1 MQGDMYCLN
10 AELNSEITVLSETK
24 YRITV
29 SAPIKYGGSMYCLV
43 NVYLLVRVSMD
54 DYVQFFDILDME
66 HIISTKYESSQTVFV
81 DGDFNASLHS
91 HSGLCRDR
99 IMAEFV
105 AVCGLN
111 NNVHCYTGDTILHT
125 SNDSSS
131 QIVTCCLLLPIVG
144 PWKPKYQQLVCTI

>member
-1 MQGDMYCLN
+1 
-10 AELNSEITVLSETK
+10 
-24 YRITV
+24 
-29 SAPIKYGGSMYCLV
+29 MYCLV

-54 DYVQFFDILDME
+54 DYVQFSDILDME
-66 HIISTKYESSQTVFV
+66 HEISTKYESSQTVFV

-99 IMAEFV
+99 IMAEFL
-105 AVCGLN
+105 AVYGLN
-111 NNVHCYTGDTILHT
+111 NNVPCYTGDTILHV

-144 PWKPKYQQLVCTI
+144 PWKPKYQQLICTI